1 MIGRITPTEI
11 AVQVTLMRF
20 AEIWNSVRVI
30 VRCSLTN
37 SATVATGFAEIATAP
52 ARRRAARG

>member
-1 MIGRITPTEI
+1 MIGRMTPTEI
-11 AVQVTLMRF
+11 AVQVTVMRF

-37 SATVATGFAEIATAP
+37 SAAVATGFAEIATAP
-52 ARRRAARG
+52 ARRRTARG